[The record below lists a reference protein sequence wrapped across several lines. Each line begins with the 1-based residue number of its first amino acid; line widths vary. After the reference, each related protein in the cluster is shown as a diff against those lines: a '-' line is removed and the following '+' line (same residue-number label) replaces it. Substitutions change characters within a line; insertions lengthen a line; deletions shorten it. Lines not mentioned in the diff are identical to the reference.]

1 MKTENAM
8 NLNNNL
14 LQIFMILGAHSESS
28 YLVGGCVRDHLM
40 GITPKDFDIVTD
52 VHMDIIEKE
61 FQDNGWTVDAVGK
74 QFLVMFISK
83 NGEQFEI
90 ANYRKDVGFSDGRRP
105 DQAIIGNLA
114 TDAARRDFT
123 VNSIYYDP
131 YDECYVDPN
140 RGIKDV
146 EARILRFIGKPQ
158 DRIRED
164 YLRIYRFYRFLSKG
178 FTPDKRSLKACRE
191 LFTEA
196 HGQITPERVRMEM
209 EKMVLTSKEDE

>member
-1 MKTENAM
+1 MK
-8 NLNNNL
+8 LNNNL
-14 LQIFMILGAHSESS
+14 LQLFMILGARSKFS
-28 YLVGGCVRDHLM
+28 YLVGGCVRDHLL
-40 GITPKDFDIVTD
+40 GIEPKDFDIVTD
-52 VHMDIIEKE
+52 VHMDIIEKD
-61 FQDNGWTVDAVGK
+61 FVDNGWTVDAVGK
-74 QFLVMFISK
+74 KFLVMFVSK

-105 DQAIIGNLA
+105 DQAIIGDLR

-131 YDECYVDPN
+131 FEECYVDPN

-146 EARILRFIGKPQ
+146 EERILRFIGKPQ

-191 LFTEA
+191 LYNEA
-196 HGQITPERVRMEM
+196 HGQITPERARMEI
-209 EKMVLTSKEDE
+209 ERIVDVSKKDE